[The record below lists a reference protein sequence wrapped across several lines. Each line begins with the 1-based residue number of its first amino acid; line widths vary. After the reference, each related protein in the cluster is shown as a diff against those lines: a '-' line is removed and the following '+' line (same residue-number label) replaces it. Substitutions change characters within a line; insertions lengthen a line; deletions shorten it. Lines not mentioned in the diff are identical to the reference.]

1 MNKIKKISILGS
13 TGSIGRSVLDVVRRY
28 PDRFQVVALAAGTN
42 IALLAR
48 QVDEFSPKLVSV
60 KHRHDVQAL
69 KKMLHSHFPEIDS
82 GINGVTQVAVV
93 EEAQTV
99 VSAIEGSAGLIP
111 TVAALDAGKEIALAN
126 KETLVVAG
134 EIVMKKA
141 AAQGVGIIPIDSEHS
156 AVFQCLENR
165 DKSSIRRILLTAS
178 GGPFLRLDKEKFP
191 QVTNKEAL
199 AHPTWK
205 MGPKITIDSATLMN
219 KGLEVIEA
227 KWLFDIQVENIEVII
242 HPQSVVHSMV
252 EYSDGSVMAQMGI
265 ADMRIPILYA
275 LTYPDRWDL
284 ELPRLDLPGQGSL
297 TFEQP
302 DTERFPCLNLAYQ
315 AVRTGGTLPAV
326 MNGANEVAVKSFL
339 DGEIKFSF
347 IPELIEK
354 TMRAHA
360 VSSLDS
366 LESVLRADRW
376 ARDKARG
383 LIRDRTNN
391 QV

>member
-1 MNKIKKISILGS
+1 MKKISVLGS
-13 TGSIGRSVLDVVRRY
+13 TGSIGRSVLDIVRRY

-42 IALLAR
+42 IELLAK
-48 QVDEFSPKLVSV
+48 QIDEFCPKLVSI
-60 KHRHDVQAL
+60 KHRHDVQKL
-69 KKMLHSHFPEIDS
+69 KEMLHSHFPEIDS
-82 GINGVTQVAVV
+82 GVDGVTQVAVV
-93 EEAQTV
+93 GEARTV

-134 EIVMKKA
+134 EVVMKKA
-141 AAQGVGIIPIDSEHS
+141 AAQGVTIIPIDSEHN
-156 AVFQCLENR
+156 AVFQCLEKS
-165 DKSSIRRILLTAS
+165 DKLSVRRILLTAS
-178 GGPFLRLDKEKFP
+178 GGPFLRLDKEKFS

-227 KWLFDIQVENIEVII
+227 KWLFDIQLENIEVII

-252 EYSDGSVMAQMGI
+252 EYTDGSVMAQMGI

-275 LTYPDRWDL
+275 LTYPDRWELD
-284 ELPRLDLPGQGSL
+284 LPRLDLPGQGSL
-297 TFEQP
+297 TFEKP
-302 DTERFPCLNLAYQ
+302 DTERFPCLDLAYQ
-315 AVRTGGTLPAV
+315 AARTGGTLPAV
-326 MNGANEVAVKSFL
+326 MNGANEEAVKSFL

-347 IPELIEK
+347 IPEVIEK
-354 TMRAHA
+354 TMKAHD
-360 VSSLDS
+360 VLSLDS

-376 ARDKARG
+376 ARDKARAF
-383 LIRDRTNN
+383 IRDRTNDK
-391 QV
+391 V